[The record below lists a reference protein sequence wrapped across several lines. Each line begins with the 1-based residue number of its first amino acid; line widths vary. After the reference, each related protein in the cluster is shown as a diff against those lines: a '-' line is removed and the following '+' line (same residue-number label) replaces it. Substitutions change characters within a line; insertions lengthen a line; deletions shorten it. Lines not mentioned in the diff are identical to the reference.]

1 MELLYNTSVGRKML
15 AFAGKLSIR
24 NAVKPRG
31 DINEDFDFFSSI
43 LLNPLAPK
51 QGNTALA
58 GSSVSS
64 IATHH
69 RG

>member
-31 DINEDFDFFSSI
+31 DINEDFDFFYSKG
-43 LLNPLAPK
+43 NGKPL
-51 QGNTALA
+51 QVLSRVT
-58 GSSVSS
+58 
-64 IATHH
+64 
-69 RG
+69 